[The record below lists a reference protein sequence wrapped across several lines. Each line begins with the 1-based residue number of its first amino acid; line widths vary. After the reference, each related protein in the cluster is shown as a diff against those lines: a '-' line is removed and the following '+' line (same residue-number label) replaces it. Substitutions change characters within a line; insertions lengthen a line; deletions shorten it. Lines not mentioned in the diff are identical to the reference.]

1 MKEKFKNIIF
11 YINIVVDIIVIVV
24 VLYFLINIIVNKI
37 KTLWSIFDVDSI
49 NNKIKDYGSIRRIKC
64 DELQINKIM
73 YLTYDYVVFENGEMY
88 SLLNDEEKLYSNNQQ
103 CKKID
108 LSFSIKKIT
117 DSFVVDENNNIYR
130 IDYSYNSDVQIEL
143 NEDNTYDVRNML
155 LKNNTIK
162 SGSIYFNDGFNNGE
176 QKYIVLKDDGNIYEQ
191 LYNYNYDDFG
201 NIKISLINEKVFLSS
216 ENYGKIEFFEL
227 NDSGEINRLNTSNG
241 VYILKEIGDNCK
253 KYQDIKCDKELV
265 LSEVYKKYANEIT
278 YIGLNSLTKDNVIFS
293 LEVFDK

>member
-1 MKEKFKNIIF
+1 
-11 YINIVVDIIVIVV
+11 
-24 VLYFLINIIVNKI
+24 
-37 KTLWSIFDVDSI
+37 
-49 NNKIKDYGSIRRIKC
+49 
-64 DELQINKIM
+64 M